1 MFFKTYV
8 SNVLKNE
15 DGFFFFLV
23 LVYFRLYTQIFFLEL
38 QLSIKI
44 FCLFKGRGTVATGRV
59 EQGTIKVGEEVEILG
74 LRQVSLESCFVV
86 LFLGKFIGYSLLS
99 K

>member
-1 MFFKTYV
+1 
-8 SNVLKNE
+8 L
-15 DGFFFFLV
+15 FLFW
-23 LVYFRLYTQIFFLEL
+23 YLYTLDYAQRFFFLEL
-38 QLSIKI
+38 QLSVKI

-74 LRQVSLESCFVV
+74 LRQVSLKSCFVV